1 RDREVLRAINTR
13 ADLFLF
19 PSTYD
24 TNGIV
29 VREAAACGL
38 ASVLIKDSCAAEG
51 ITHNQNGYLIDE
63 TPESMAALLL
73 EICKDMEKVAKVGE
87 NAMNEIYISW
97 DDAVKL
103 AYERYGEIREL
114 VAEGKLKRKTEASD
128 ILLAA
133 AADTAEAFKKIG
145 DASKNIITHIHHD
158 IEVAKDYVEGQLWQ

>member
-1 RDREVLRAINTR
+1 MIFAHANIQTR
-13 ADLFLF
+13 MNRC
-19 PSTYD
+19 S
-24 TNGIV
+24 
-29 VREAAACGL
+29 
-38 ASVLIKDSCAAEG
+38 
-51 ITHNQNGYLIDE
+51 
-63 TPESMAALLL
+63 ALT
-73 EICKDMEKVAKVGE
+73 DDD
-87 NAMNEIYISW
+87 ISW

-114 VAEGKLKRKTEASD
+114 AAEGKLKRKTEASD